1 MQKLLCFFVK
11 RGIISIALTGGSVC
25 MAFESADNA
34 SCRSGGTGRRTGLK
48 ILRSK
53 IRTGSI
59 PVFGTKIQTEK
70 AAGFFVF
77 RLAVL

>member
-11 RGIISIALTGGSVC
+11 RGIISIALNGRQCLHGFC
-25 MAFESADNA
+25 KCGYAL
-34 SCRSGGTGRRTGLK
+34 CRSGGTGRRTGLK

-59 PVFGTKIQTEK
+59 PVFGTKIPTEN

>member
-11 RGIISIALTGGSVC
+11 RGIISIALSGRQCLHGF
-25 MAFESADNA
+25 AGADNA
-34 SCRSGGTGRRTGLK
+34 PCRSGGTGRRTGLK

-59 PVFGTKIQTEK
+59 PVFGTKIPTEK
-70 AAGFFVF
+70 AAGLFVF